1 MDEEVPVP
9 PQLKL
14 PALHD
19 FRGAPT
25 NQRGFLLK
33 NKRKL
38 DDYAEQVR
46 THTTHMK
53 PGVVRRRRV
62 NSVLLCCELLLG
74 LPICDPKGEVE
85 QLWQATPRRSRYRR
99 YLDE

>member
-25 NQRGFLLK
+25 AQRGFLLK

-38 DDYAEQVR
+38 DEYAEQVGTQSTGWSHVC
-46 THTTHMK
+46 THCPLQCVLCSLRALTNGLTAGK
-53 PGVVRRRRV
+53 P
-62 NSVLLCCELLLG
+62 EWE
-74 LPICDPKGEVE
+74 P
-85 QLWQATPRRSRYRR
+85 
-99 YLDE
+99 